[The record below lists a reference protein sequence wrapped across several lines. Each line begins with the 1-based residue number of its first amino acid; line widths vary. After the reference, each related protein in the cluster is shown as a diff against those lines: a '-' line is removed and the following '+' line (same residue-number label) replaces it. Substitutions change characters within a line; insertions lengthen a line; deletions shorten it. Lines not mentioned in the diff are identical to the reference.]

1 MQTVNVTVINEVGLH
16 ARPAAIFVQAANR
29 YKSQIKVRN
38 LTKNGNVSDA
48 KSILGVLVLGI
59 EKNHLIELDIEGE
72 DEEAAA
78 VYLTRLVENDFQTTE
93 ENSVSDGTNSV

>member
-1 MQTVNVTVINEVGLH
+1 MRTVNVTVINEVGLH

-59 EKNHLIELDIEGE
+59 EKNHMIELMIEGE

-78 VYLTRLVENDFQTTE
+78 VYLTKLVENDFQTSE
-93 ENSVSDGTNSV
+93 ETHFSDGLNPA

>member
-1 MQTVNVTVINEVGLH
+1 MRTVNVTVINEVGLH

-29 YKSQIKVRN
+29 YTSQIKVRN

-59 EKNHLIELDIEGE
+59 EKNHMIELKIEGE

-78 VYLTRLVENDFQTTE
+78 VYLTKLVENDFQTTE
-93 ENSVSDGTNSV
+93 ENPVSDGTNRV